1 MILELSDALEKVAP
15 ISGVR
20 IGRRDDRTTWT
31 VDFRPDA
38 TKAEREAA
46 MSIIASFDQNIVA
59 QEPLTVSGLAKIL
72 IDKGVLSAD
81 DLKRKG

>member
-1 MILELSDALEKVAP
+1 MIIELNEALEKVAP

-20 IGRRDDRTTWT
+20 IGRRDDRTTWK
-31 VDFRPDA
+31 VDFHPDA

-46 MSIIASFDQNIVA
+46 MSILDSFDPNIIA
-59 QEPLTVSGLAKIL
+59 QEPLTASGLAKIL